1 MVETNGERWLREH
14 NVPDDLLDK
23 YLRGERD
30 DGMKTVFF
38 IQVLLSCGMEFD
50 IVFREKK
57 YFVSPVFGEF
67 TILSPDCER
76 VLYET
81 DDLDDFG
88 ENARIGE
95 NGEFYLKDVV
105 DELEF

>member
-1 MVETNGERWLREH
+1 MEETPGEKWKQKH
-14 NVPDDLLDK
+14 NISKSSIYK
-23 YLRGERD
+23 YFEGKWGENIKSIFD
-30 DGMKTVFF
+30 
-38 IQVLLSCGMEFD
+38 IQVLLACGQEFT
-50 IVFREKK
+50 VGFQGAG
-57 YFVSPVFGEF
+57 YFISPDYSF

-95 NGEFYLKDVV
+95 NGEFYLKDVI

>member
-30 DGMKTVFF
+30 DGMKSVFF

-50 IVFREKK
+50 IVFREKN
-57 YFVSPVFGEF
+57 
-67 TILSPDCER
+67 ILSRPFLENLLFCLPIASVFCTKQTISTISAKTR
-76 VLYET
+76 VS
-81 DDLDDFG
+81 
-88 ENARIGE
+88 ARTASSI
-95 NGEFYLKDVV
+95 
-105 DELEF
+105 

>member
-1 MVETNGERWLREH
+1 MASEEWLQKHNIPAGKLHEYFEGKWGEK
-14 NVPDDLLDK
+14 V
-23 YLRGERD
+23 
-30 DGMKTVFF
+30 KTVFD
-38 IQVLLSCGMEFD
+38 IQILLA
-50 IVFREKK
+50 
-57 YFVSPVFGEF
+57 FGQEF
-67 TILSPDCER
+67 TVGFRGECYFISPAFTYSILSPDCKR

-95 NGEFYLKDVV
+95 NGEFYLKDVI

>member
-1 MVETNGERWLREH
+1 
-14 NVPDDLLDK
+14 
-23 YLRGERD
+23 
-30 DGMKTVFF
+30 MKSVFF